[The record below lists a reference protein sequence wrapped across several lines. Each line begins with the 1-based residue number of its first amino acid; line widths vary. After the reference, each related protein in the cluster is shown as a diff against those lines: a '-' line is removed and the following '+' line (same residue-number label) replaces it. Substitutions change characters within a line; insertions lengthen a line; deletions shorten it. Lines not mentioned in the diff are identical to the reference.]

1 LSRSG
6 GVGPFTYAL
15 DGNAAISSA
24 STTFHLQMLPRNT
37 YHCSKRQQ
45 QLYIHYSNI
54 VIAPAVAFNVSLLQ
68 DLTCLVDASIG
79 NPVITGGYGT
89 LYYTVSYNSATATAV
104 GSFPYTATT
113 WNLCIHGNRQQRD
126 VQLQQHDHGNT
137 KHQHILRLKPI
148 LRATV

>member
-1 LSRSG
+1 LVVNVAG

-24 STTFHLQMLPRNT
+24 STTFSFANVTPGTHTILVTDSNNCTSTIP
-37 YHCSKRQQ
+37 
-45 QLYIHYSNI
+45 NI

-89 LYYTVSYNSATATAV
+89 HIPIRFRTM
-104 GSFPYTATT
+104 
-113 WNLCIHGNRQQRD
+113 QE
-126 VQLQQHDHGNT
+126 LQQQWLHS
-137 KHQHILRLKPI
+137 HILLHYLELMYSR
-148 LRATV
+148 